1 MKFGEKLKDARLKAE
16 LTQEAVAKEI
26 GVSRQSLSNWE
37 NDRTYPDLASVL
49 KLSDLYSLSLDDL
62 LRRDME
68 LRRRM
73 EQNRKRWEN
82 LGGALHDFAL
92 LLVAGVI
99 PLAWLEKTALG
110 IALGVT
116 GIVLICLVHLLFVFR
131 LGSDWKIMAL
141 RCLSMLM
148 WFVGYMLRIL
158 SDHTNPLGDV
168 LWFGGHALH
177 LFGAGYRRWD
187 AEFPRHMTAFTGF
200 VMALVIVFG
209 TIPFVGDSFEKGE
222 HIPGNPFNS
231 RDYRVTQVLAGEEEP
246 IPMVYLGSTTSVYL
260 DYPGQEE
267 QKLEGKFTYITQ
279 PEGADTK
286 GVWEMLNGE
295 RLYRVTLEEEDRVT
309 LSCQENRKMLWAY
322 ELEPA
327 PTMGCTIL
335 DVLGLAGNGFPME
348 KDKRYLLVGGGIGVP
363 PMYGCAQFTP
373 GKATT
378 ILGGR
383 SQDKIILLPEFEAE
397 CAKVMVATDDGSL
410 GHHGFVDALVRQELE
425 QDKNYDYVLAC
436 GPKPMLRTVA
446 RVAEEF
452 GIPCQVSMEERMG
465 CGIGACLVCACD
477 MADGSRKHVCKDGP
491 VFDSKEVDWNA

>member
-16 LTQEAVAKEI
+16 LTQEAVAKQI

-49 KLSDLYSLSLDDL
+49 KLSDLYGLSLDDL
-62 LRRDME
+62 LRHDME
-68 LRRRM
+68 LRRNM
-73 EQNRKRWEN
+73 EQQRKRWEN
-82 LGGALHDFAL
+82 LGGVLHDFAL
-92 LLVAGVI
+92 LLVACVI
-99 PLAWLEKTALG
+99 PLAWLEKTDLG
-110 IALGVT
+110 IALGLT
-116 GIVLICLVHLLFVFR
+116 GIVLICFVHLLFVFR

-187 AEFPRHMTAFTGF
+187 VEFPRHMTAFTGF

-209 TIPFVGDSFEKGE
+209 TIPFVGDSFEKGD

-231 RDYRVTQVLAGEEEP
+231 RDYRVTQVLAGEEAP
-246 IPMVYLGSTTSVYL
+246 LPMVYLGSTTSVYL

-267 QKLEGKFTYITQ
+267 QRLEGKFTYITQ

-295 RLYRVTLEEEDRVT
+295 LLYRVTLEDDNRVT
-309 LSCQENRKMLWAY
+309 LGCMENGKTLWAY

-335 DVLGLAGNGFPME
+335 DVLGSTVASAGWYYQGSFDGIESTGGLHLRAKGTIKLSVPGTEPTVTIYEEFRDGNTAE
-348 KDKRYLLVGGGIGVP
+348 HQTLVLTKDSR
-363 PMYGCAQFTP
+363 
-373 GKATT
+373 
-378 ILGGR
+378 
-383 SQDKIILLPEFEAE
+383 
-397 CAKVMVATDDGSL
+397 
-410 GHHGFVDALVRQELE
+410 GFVEFKRETRQDGGKQTGIYRVPYQDGEFVLVV
-425 QDKNYDYVLAC
+425 NYV
-436 GPKPMLRTVA
+436 K
-446 RVAEEF
+446 
-452 GIPCQVSMEERMG
+452 
-465 CGIGACLVCACD
+465 
-477 MADGSRKHVCKDGP
+477 
-491 VFDSKEVDWNA
+491 

>member
-1 MKFGEKLKDARLKAE
+1 MKFGDKLKDARLKAE
-16 LTQEAVAKEI
+16 LTQEAVAGRI
-26 GVSRQSLSNWE
+26 GVSRQSLSSWE

-49 KLSDLYSLSLDDL
+49 KLSDLYELSLDDL
-62 LRRDME
+62 LREDME

-92 LLVAGVI
+92 LLVACVI

-110 IALGVT
+110 IALGLT
-116 GIVLICLVHLLFVFR
+116 GIVLICFVHLLFVFR

-168 LWFGGHALH
+168 LWFGGLALH
-177 LFGAGYRRWD
+177 LFGAGYRSWNV
-187 AEFPRHMTAFTGF
+187 EFPRHMTAFTGF

-209 TIPFVGDSFEKGE
+209 TIPFVGDSFEKGD

-231 RDYRVTQVLAGEEEP
+231 RDYRVTEVLTGEEDR

-260 DYPGQEE
+260 DFSGEE
-267 QKLEGKFTYITQ
+267 EHHLDGKFTYITQ
-279 PEGADTK
+279 PEGTDTK

-295 RLYRVTLEEEDRVT
+295 RLYRVTLEEDDSVT
-309 LSCQENRKMLWAY
+309 LGCMENGKTLWAY

-335 DVLGLAGNGFPME
+335 DVLGSTVASVDWYYPGSFDGIESTGGLHLRAKGTIKLSVPGTEPTVTIYEEFRDGNTVE
-348 KDKRYLLVGGGIGVP
+348 HQTLVLTKDSR
-363 PMYGCAQFTP
+363 
-373 GKATT
+373 
-378 ILGGR
+378 
-383 SQDKIILLPEFEAE
+383 
-397 CAKVMVATDDGSL
+397 
-410 GHHGFVDALVRQELE
+410 GFVKFKRETRKEGGKQTGIYRVPYQDGEFVLVV
-425 QDKNYDYVLAC
+425 NYV
-436 GPKPMLRTVA
+436 K
-446 RVAEEF
+446 
-452 GIPCQVSMEERMG
+452 
-465 CGIGACLVCACD
+465 
-477 MADGSRKHVCKDGP
+477 
-491 VFDSKEVDWNA
+491 

>member
-16 LTQEAVAKEI
+16 LTQETVAKQI

-49 KLSDLYSLSLDDL
+49 KLSDLYGLSLDDL
-62 LRRDME
+62 LRHDME
-68 LRRRM
+68 LRRNM
-73 EQNRKRWEN
+73 EQKRKHWEHV
-82 LGGALHDFAL
+82 GGLLHDFAL

-110 IALGVT
+110 IALGLT
-116 GIVLICLVHLLFVFR
+116 GIVMICFVHLLFVFR

-177 LFGAGYRRWD
+177 LFGAGYRKWD
-187 AEFPRHMTAFTGF
+187 VEFPRHMTAFTGF

-209 TIPFVGDSFEKGE
+209 TIPFVGDSFEKGD

-246 IPMVYLGSTTSVYL
+246 VPMVYLGSTTSVYL
-260 DYPGQEE
+260 DWPGQEE
-267 QKLEGKFTYITQ
+267 QRLDGRFTYITQ

-286 GVWEMLNGE
+286 GVWEMLNGKQ
-295 RLYRVTLEEEDRVT
+295 LYRVTLEKDDRVT
-309 LSCQENRKMLWAY
+309 LGCMENGKTLWAY

-335 DVLGLAGNGFPME
+335 DVLGSTVASANWYYPGSFDGIESTGGLHLRAKGTIKLSVPGADSTVTIYEEFRDGNTAE
-348 KDKRYLLVGGGIGVP
+348 HQTLVLTKDSR
-363 PMYGCAQFTP
+363 
-373 GKATT
+373 
-378 ILGGR
+378 
-383 SQDKIILLPEFEAE
+383 
-397 CAKVMVATDDGSL
+397 
-410 GHHGFVDALVRQELE
+410 GFVKFNRETRQDGGKQTGIYRVPYQDGEFVLVV
-425 QDKNYDYVLAC
+425 NYV
-436 GPKPMLRTVA
+436 K
-446 RVAEEF
+446 
-452 GIPCQVSMEERMG
+452 
-465 CGIGACLVCACD
+465 
-477 MADGSRKHVCKDGP
+477 
-491 VFDSKEVDWNA
+491 

>member
-16 LTQEAVAKEI
+16 LTQEAVAKQI

-49 KLSDLYSLSLDDL
+49 KLSDLYGLSLDDL
-62 LRRDME
+62 LRHDME
-68 LRRRM
+68 LRRNM
-73 EQNRKRWEN
+73 EQQRKRWEN
-82 LGGALHDFAL
+82 LGGVLHDFAL
-92 LLVAGVI
+92 LLVASVI
-99 PLAWLEKTALG
+99 PLAWLEQTMLG

-116 GIVLICLVHLLFVFR
+116 GIVLICIVHLLFVFR

-222 HIPGNPFNS
+222 HIPGNPFTGQ
-231 RDYRVTQVLAGEEEP
+231 DYRVTQVLAGEEET

-267 QKLEGKFTYITQ
+267 QRLEGKFTYITQ

-295 RLYRVTLEEEDRVT
+295 RLYRVTLEEDDSVT
-309 LSCQENRKMLWAY
+309 LGCMENGKTLWAY

-335 DVLGLAGNGFPME
+335 DVLGSTVASANWYYPGSFDGIESTGGLHLRAKGTIKLSVPGTEPTVTIYEEFRDGNTVE
-348 KDKRYLLVGGGIGVP
+348 HQTLVLTKDSR
-363 PMYGCAQFTP
+363 
-373 GKATT
+373 
-378 ILGGR
+378 
-383 SQDKIILLPEFEAE
+383 
-397 CAKVMVATDDGSL
+397 
-410 GHHGFVDALVRQELE
+410 GFVKFKRETRKEGGKQTGIYRVPYQDGEFVLVV
-425 QDKNYDYVLAC
+425 NYV
-436 GPKPMLRTVA
+436 K
-446 RVAEEF
+446 
-452 GIPCQVSMEERMG
+452 
-465 CGIGACLVCACD
+465 
-477 MADGSRKHVCKDGP
+477 
-491 VFDSKEVDWNA
+491 

>member
-16 LTQEAVAKEI
+16 LTQETVAKQI

-49 KLSDLYSLSLDDL
+49 KLSDLYGLSLDDL
-62 LRRDME
+62 LRHDME
-68 LRRRM
+68 LRRNM
-73 EQNRKRWEN
+73 EQKRKHWEHV
-82 LGGALHDFAL
+82 GGLLHDFAL

-110 IALGVT
+110 IALGLT
-116 GIVLICLVHLLFVFR
+116 GIVLICFVHLLFVFR

-177 LFGAGYRRWD
+177 LFGAGYRKWD
-187 AEFPRHMTAFTGF
+187 VEFPRHMTAFTGF

-209 TIPFVGDSFEKGE
+209 TIPFVGDSFEKGD

-246 IPMVYLGSTTSVYL
+246 VPMVYLGSTTSVYL
-260 DYPGQEE
+260 DWPGQEE
-267 QKLEGKFTYITQ
+267 QRLDGRFTYITQ

-286 GVWEMLNGE
+286 GVWEMLNGKQ
-295 RLYRVTLEEEDRVT
+295 LYRVTLEKDDRVT
-309 LSCQENRKMLWAY
+309 LGCMENGKTLWAY

-335 DVLGLAGNGFPME
+335 DVLGSTVASANWYYPGSFDGIESTGGLHLRAKGTIKLSVPGADSTVTIYEEFRDGNTAE
-348 KDKRYLLVGGGIGVP
+348 HQTLVLTKDSR
-363 PMYGCAQFTP
+363 
-373 GKATT
+373 
-378 ILGGR
+378 
-383 SQDKIILLPEFEAE
+383 
-397 CAKVMVATDDGSL
+397 
-410 GHHGFVDALVRQELE
+410 GFVKFNRETRQDGGKQTGIYRVPYQDGEFVLVV
-425 QDKNYDYVLAC
+425 NYV
-436 GPKPMLRTVA
+436 K
-446 RVAEEF
+446 
-452 GIPCQVSMEERMG
+452 
-465 CGIGACLVCACD
+465 
-477 MADGSRKHVCKDGP
+477 
-491 VFDSKEVDWNA
+491 